1 MSAISSPILSLK
13 NVWVEYGDKVVL
25 EKVDLDIEAGS
36 FVSIVGPSGA
46 GKSSLLR
53 IILGQEQPTRGT
65 IMLDGTPLAPE
76 CGPDRGVVFQRY
88 SVFPHLS
95 ALRNTMFGLECETAP
110 LIARLFGSARTAATD
125 EAAEMLKAVGLGD
138 SMHLYPAQLS
148 GGMQQ
153 RLAIAQALIK
163 RPRILL
169 LDEPF
174 GALDAKVRKEL
185 RRWLRRL
192 HDELHVTSVFVTHDQ
207 EEALEVAD
215 QVVLMNRGK
224 VEQFGT
230 PEAVYNHPATPFV
243 FGFLGNVNLFH
254 GRLEVGDTGGLL
266 HTGEAVL
273 PVVGSGHETAG
284 DAVAYVRPHDLE
296 VERYAPGTDGIAV
309 TLRRALTL
317 GPVAQLELE
326 REDNQDVI
334 EVALPLERFRHQGF
348 REGELLAVRPRQLRV
363 FNRSQTNAGQQGTAK

>member
-13 NVWVEYGDKVVL
+13 NVWVEYGDKIVL

-65 IMLDGTPLAPE
+65 IMLDGAPLARE

-95 ALRNTMFGLECETAP
+95 ALRNTVFGLECAKAP
-110 LIARLFGSARTAATD
+110 LTARLFGAARSSATD

-174 GALDAKVRKEL
+174 GALDPGIRA
-185 RRWLRRL
+185 
-192 HDELHVTSVFVTHDQ
+192 DMHVLTRQLWRDYALTIIMVTHDIR
-207 EEALEVAD
+207 EAFTLGTR
-215 QVVLMNRGK
+215 VLALDKRRHDPHAPHR
-224 VEQFGT
+224 FGAT
-230 PEAVYNHPATPFV
+230 AVYDLTLRPDTPPEPA
-243 FGFLGNVNLFH
+243 
-254 GRLEVGDTGGLL
+254 D
-266 HTGEAVL
+266 VL
-273 PVVGSGHETAG
+273 PLS
-284 DAVAYVRPHDLE
+284 L
-296 VERYAPGTDGIAV
+296 
-309 TLRRALTL
+309 
-317 GPVAQLELE
+317 AQVS
-326 REDNQDVI
+326 N
-334 EVALPLERFRHQGF
+334 
-348 REGELLAVRPRQLRV
+348 
-363 FNRSQTNAGQQGTAK
+363 S